1 MSSGER
7 ATVVLLQAKQS
18 LGAAGLAEFGAAVA
32 AAGAE
37 LRILRTGEVPL
48 VREGDDAAAGV
59 GDARIAPVEEWRS
72 LIPDG
77 ATAIVTNDEYLLG
90 TAARLCGDA
99 GLRSPIPAG
108 SLENYRH
115 KGVMRRTLE
124 AAGIPVPETLIV
136 SGGAVEK
143 AGGCTGFADD
153 ELVIVKPAAE
163 ANLRGIRTERF
174 ASVDLGALDDELVER
189 LLEGPQYHSEVLV
202 TNGTVTHLFSGL
214 YIRSLLD
221 LTKGG
226 GSGSA
231 RTDPETEAKLADLAL
246 RTCAALGLDGTFTAH
261 VEYLSGGDDFADVVV
276 SEVCA
281 RASGGEV
288 PFQSRTITGVDLEL
302 LNLRI
307 QAGLPG
313 VEPKVDPDASGG
325 WLWRVGQPIAGAE
338 RIEHLPVE
346 ASFDR
351 IRLGGRA
358 RISGRTAAVLAAL
371 ELLAAANEVGV
382 SGQ

>member
-1 MSSGER
+1 MSSGDR

-18 LGAAGLAEFGAAVA
+18 LGTVGLAEFGSAVTA
-32 AAGAE
+32 TGAE

-48 VREGDDAAAGV
+48 IREGDVALHDI
-59 GDARIAPVEEWRS
+59 GDERIADIDEWAS
-72 LIPDG
+72 LIPAG
-77 ATAIVTNDEYLLG
+77 TTAIVTNDEYLLG
-90 TAARLCGDA
+90 VAAQLCGDL
-99 GLRSPIPAG
+99 GLPTPIPAG

-136 SGGAVEK
+136 ADGSVEK

-163 ANLRGIRTERF
+163 ANLRGIRTEKF
-174 ASVDLGALDDELVER
+174 GDVDLTALSDDLVER
-189 LLEGPQYHSEVLV
+189 LLGGPQYHSEVLV
-202 TNGTVTHLFSGL
+202 VNGTVTHLFSGL

-221 LTKGG
+221 LTRGG

-231 RTDPETEAKLADLAL
+231 RTDPATETKLADLAI
-246 RTCAALGLDGTFTAH
+246 RTCTALGLDGTFTAH
-261 VEYLSGGDDFADVVV
+261 VEYLSSGDAFEEVVV

-288 PFQSRTITGVDLEL
+288 PFQSRIITGIDLEL
-302 LNLRI
+302 LNLRV
-307 QAGLPG
+307 QAGLG
-313 VEPKVDPDASGG
+313 WDEPKADADASGG
-325 WLWRVGQPIAGAE
+325 WMWRVGQPIAGAE
-338 RIEHLPVE
+338 LIETHAVE
-346 ASFDR
+346 VTFDR

-358 RISGRTAAVLAAL
+358 RLTGRTDAVLAAL
-371 ELLAAANEVGV
+371 ELLASANEVP
-382 SGQ
+382 

>member
-1 MSSGER
+1 MSSGDR

-18 LGAAGLAEFGAAVA
+18 LGTVGLTEFGSAVT
-32 AAGAE
+32 AAGAD

-48 VREGDDAAAGV
+48 VREGDEALDGIGAEQ
-59 GDARIAPVEEWRS
+59 IADLDEWRS
-72 LIPDG
+72 LIPAG
-77 ATAIVTNDEYLLG
+77 TTAIVTNDEYLLG
-90 TAARLCGDA
+90 LAAQLSGDL
-99 GLRSPIPAG
+99 GLPTPIPAG

-115 KGVMRRTLE
+115 KGVMRRALE
-124 AAGIPVPETLIV
+124 AAGVPVPETLIV
-136 SGGAVEK
+136 ADGSVEK

-163 ANLRGIRTERF
+163 ANLRGIRTEKF
-174 ASVDLGALDDELVER
+174 GTVDLPTLGDGLVER

-231 RTDPETEAKLADLAL
+231 RTDPATEAKLADLAI
-246 RTCAALGLDGTFTAH
+246 RTCTALGLDGTFTAH
-261 VEYLSGGDDFADVVV
+261 VEYLSSGDAFDDVVV

-288 PFQSRTITGVDLEL
+288 PFQSRTIAGVDLEL

-307 QAGLPG
+307 QAGLDWD
-313 VEPKVDPDASGG
+313 EPKIDPDASGG
-325 WLWRVGQPIAGAE
+325 WMWRVGQPIAGAD
-338 RIEHLPVE
+338 RIEHLPVA

-358 RISGRTAAVLAAL
+358 RLTGRTEAVLAAL
-371 ELLAAANEVGV
+371 ELLATANEVP
-382 SGQ
+382 

>member
-1 MSSGER
+1 MLSSGDR

-18 LGAAGLAEFGAAVA
+18 LGTVGLTEFGAAVT

-48 VREGDDAAAGV
+48 VREGDDELAGI
-59 GDARIAPVEEWRS
+59 GEQQIADIDDWRS
-72 LIPDG
+72 LIPAG
-77 ATAIVTNDEYLLG
+77 TTAIVTNDEYLLG
-90 TAARLCGDA
+90 LAARLCGEL
-99 GLRSPIPAG
+99 GLPTPIPVG

-115 KGVMRRTLE
+115 KGVMRRALE
-124 AAGIPVPETLIV
+124 AAGIPVPETLLV
-136 SGGAVEK
+136 ADGSVEK

-163 ANLRGIRTERF
+163 ANLRGIRTEKF
-174 ASVDLGALDDELVER
+174 GAVDLGALGDGLVER

-202 TNGTVTHLFSGL
+202 SNGTVTHLFSGL

-231 RTDPETEAKLADLAL
+231 RTTRALEAELAELAI
-246 RTCAALGLDGTFTAH
+246 RTCTALGLDGIFTAH
-261 VEYLSGGDDFADVVV
+261 VEYLSSGDTFADIVV

-288 PFQSRTITGVDLEL
+288 PFQSRAIAGIDLEL

-307 QAGLPG
+307 QAGLDWA
-313 VEPKVDPDASGG
+313 EPKIDPDASGG
-325 WLWRVGQPIAGAE
+325 WMWRVGQPIAGAD
-338 RIEHLPVE
+338 RIDHLPVDP
-346 ASFDR
+346 AFDR

-358 RISGRTAAVLAAL
+358 RITGRTDAVLAAL
-371 ELLAAANEVGV
+371 ELLATANEVP
-382 SGQ
+382 